1 MARRIGTARNDV
13 RNLLPDLRA
22 AINNAARQSA
32 VEIMNG
38 LAKAGPVW
46 SGEFRDNWVADP
58 LGSVQAAGSFGQ
70 YPYTLDNV
78 AVLKTTIKETGRVT
92 KFEITNL
99 SDHAEI
105 ALDLKQGYFYP
116 NGEPVADRVVV
127 STGSRPVPGFR
138 GDVSGSGNRTSSAP
152 LDWYKTYIDGGAM
165 QKDLANGVRLG
176 FKP

>member
-13 RNLLPDLRA
+13 RNLLPDLRE

-58 LGSVQAAGSFGQ
+58 LGSVQSAGSFGQ

-78 AVLKTTIKETGRVT
+78 AVLKTTIKETARVT

-99 SDHAEI
+99 ADHAEI
-105 ALDLKQGYFYP
+105 ALDLKPGYFYP
-116 NGEPVADRVVV
+116 DGKPVSDRKVVA
-127 STGSRPVPGFR
+127 TGARPVPGLR
-138 GDVSGSGNRTSSAP
+138 GDVSGSGGRTSSAP